1 MPVSNTDTG
10 HRSAKKPEQEL
21 GLQPIVAKSSFFEE
35 VSYIQSKGKD
45 PRGWSTANSL
55 TATWRDVLIP
65 DIVRVASAVLER
77 LYDTPAPQLSKSQE
91 EEKGFEVLKN
101 SLLESKN
108 IEIVRKKNFFNEE
121 VTEEEREIIAQRV
134 ALQQRQFAAYEVRE
148 KARKSNRIRTV
159 FDYVTDEEITELLN
173 DSNQDEDEVIYNLT
187 KPGYLSGIRKTI
199 ALKYADE
206 ESNYA
211 PVMSNEQRTAYQQL
225 LKKRKE
231 TLKKT
236 INADAKKRYRTYERL
251 GLDEALEKLNNNEVD
266 PEKAFE
272 GWSEARVKAYQ
283 MIEQNPNS
291 YYYRFNAP
299 GEIQRRGQWD
309 EDEKELFHKRLA
321 EVGANGQWG
330 IFSMKIPGR
339 VGYQCSNYY
348 RLLIET
354 HKISDPNYVLDEKGK
369 AHFLFEKKS
378 SDGQVKKTF
387 RTHTKLASVKK
398 KKEAMDTDT
407 VSDDSTPEQENI
419 AEPSSSK
426 TVPADLKRRKSS
438 PSAVADEAIP
448 TTKTS
453 KTTPKTNT
461 NPSTAKSHA
470 AASSSSTPS
479 TPTTPK
485 PVTVVRKRRRVVRTK
500 DDDTSDDYDDDYSG
514 SFTTRAKTVA
524 DDRRRSKRQR
534 RPTAHAIESGLASQ
548 LLGIQGEDDYLRE
561 DSDDNDNEDDESCDP
576 TCPLP
581 GFIDPITLEQ
591 IIKPAISKY
600 GHVMGYDSWIRCL
613 NNWEGQRNICPLTKK
628 PLTKRDLV
636 ILTFENIEEYRNQ
649 IVNI

>member
-1 MPVSNTDTG
+1 MHGS
-10 HRSAKKPEQEL
+10 KIEL
-21 GLQPIVAKSSFFEE
+21 DF
-35 VSYIQSKGKD
+35 
-45 PRGWSTANSL
+45 
-55 TATWRDVLIP
+55 
-65 DIVRVASAVLER
+65 
-77 LYDTPAPQLSKSQE
+77 
-91 EEKGFEVLKN
+91 
-101 SLLESKN
+101 LLFSKN
-108 IEIVRKKNFFNEE
+108 IETVRKKNFFNEE

-173 DSNQDEDEVIYNLT
+173 DSNQDEAIIYNLT
-187 KPGYLSGIRKTI
+187 KPGYLNGIRKTI

-299 GEIQRRGQWD
+299 GEIQRRGQWS

-369 AHFLFEKKS
+369 AHFLFDKKS

-387 RTHTKLASVKK
+387 RTHTKLASTATNSSITKGN
-398 KKEAMDTDT
+398 
-407 VSDDSTPEQENI
+407 ST
-419 AEPSSSK
+419 
-426 TVPADLKRRKSS
+426 
-438 PSAVADEAIP
+438 
-448 TTKTS
+448 
-453 KTTPKTNT
+453 TNT
-461 NPSTAKSHA
+461 Y
-470 AASSSSTPS
+470 S
-479 TPTTPK
+479 TPTPAAPK
-485 PVTVVRKRRRVVRTK
+485 PVSGVRRRRRVVRSK

-524 DDRRRSKRQR
+524 DEKRRSKRQR
-534 RPTAHAIESGLASQ
+534 HENMQNDSG
-548 LLGIQGEDDYLRE
+548 DN
-561 DSDDNDNEDDESCDP
+561 SDEDDENCDP

-636 ILTFENIEEYRNQ
+636 VLTFENIEEYR
-649 IVNI
+649 

>member
-1 MPVSNTDTG
+1 
-10 HRSAKKPEQEL
+10 
-21 GLQPIVAKSSFFEE
+21 
-35 VSYIQSKGKD
+35 
-45 PRGWSTANSL
+45 
-55 TATWRDVLIP
+55 
-65 DIVRVASAVLER
+65 
-77 LYDTPAPQLSKSQE
+77 
-91 EEKGFEVLKN
+91 
-101 SLLESKN
+101 
-108 IEIVRKKNFFNEE
+108 RKKNFFNEE

-299 GEIQRRGQWD
+299 GEIQRRGQWS

-369 AHFLFEKKS
+369 AHFLFDKKS

-398 KKEAMDTDT
+398 KKEAVDTDT

-419 AEPSSSK
+419 TEPSSSK
-426 TVPADLKRRKSS
+426 TVPVDLKRRKSS
-438 PSAVADEAIP
+438 PSVTTNEVA
-448 TTKTS
+448 TSSKTSRSTSRANS
-453 KTTPKTNT
+453 KTTANSSITKGNSTTNT
-461 NPSTAKSHA
+461 Y
-470 AASSSSTPS
+470 S
-479 TPTTPK
+479 TPTPAAPK
-485 PVTVVRKRRRVVRTK
+485 PVSGVRRRRRVVRSK

-524 DDRRRSKRQR
+524 DEKRRSKRQR
-534 RPTAHAIESGLASQ
+534 RPTANAIESGLASQ
-548 LLGIQGEDDYLRE
+548 LLAMQRE
-561 DSDDNDNEDDESCDP
+561 DESMRNDSGDNSDEDDESCDP

-636 ILTFENIEEYRNQ
+636 VLTFENIEEYRNQ